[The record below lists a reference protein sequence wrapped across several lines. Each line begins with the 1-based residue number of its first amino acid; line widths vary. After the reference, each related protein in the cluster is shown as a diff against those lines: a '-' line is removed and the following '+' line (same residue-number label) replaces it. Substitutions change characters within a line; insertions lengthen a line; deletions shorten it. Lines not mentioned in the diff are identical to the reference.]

1 MLQLVWQPR
10 VGNMSLKRTL
20 AEWIRHFCML
30 RTQKRVG
37 KSKWNAVFLSF
48 SKQVKRVLSHSWK
61 SRFWLL
67 TQCNNV
73 TAIYKDIVFENYTK
87 TLISSNIEPK
97 RAFKSNWLF
106 WYFWTIFWT
115 FLEMSWNETFCPW
128 ISNTVSPKSK
138 INWGPILEL

>member
-73 TAIYKDIVFENYTK
+73 TAIYKDIGFENYTK

-97 RAFKSNWLF
+97 VQNELSNQIDYFGIFGRFFGHF
-106 WYFWTIFWT
+106 WKC
-115 FLEMSWNETFCPW
+115 LEMRLFVHEFQT
-128 ISNTVSPKSK
+128 
-138 INWGPILEL
+138 L